1 MSEENSKPFKYQAAF
16 KADTIGEF
24 QLGMHITSDKLSEI
38 LKGLDKTIVIEV
50 KVSEYK
56 G

>member
-1 MSEENSKPFKYQAAF
+1 MSEENNKPFKYQAAF

-50 KVSEYK
+50 KVSECK